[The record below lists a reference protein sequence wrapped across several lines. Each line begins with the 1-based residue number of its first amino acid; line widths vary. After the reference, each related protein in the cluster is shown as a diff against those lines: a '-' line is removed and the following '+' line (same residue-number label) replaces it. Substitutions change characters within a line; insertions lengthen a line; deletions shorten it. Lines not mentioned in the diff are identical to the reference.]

1 MKARPQKQPE
11 TLGLI
16 SCTKKKQNYRCKAS
30 EMYSASNLF
39 RKAYAYCTKKYDNVA
54 ILSAKY
60 GLLLPDEEIEPYNV
74 TLNDMSIDQVKKWSD
89 QVFQQFLVKIELNGL
104 GKVYFHTGKRYRQY
118 LVPMLEK
125 MGIECEV
132 PLKNLGIGKQ
142 LAWYK
147 THAYF
152 HSKI

>member
-1 MKARPQKQPE
+1 MQTNPPRQLR

-16 SCTKKKQNYRCKAS
+16 SCTKRKQGQRCRTS
-30 EMYSASNLF
+30 EMYSASDLF

-89 QVFQQFLVKIELNGL
+89 QVFEQFLVKIELRDL
-104 GKVYFHTGKRYRQY
+104 GKVYFHAGKRYRQY
-118 LVPMLEK
+118 LIPMLEK
-125 MGIECEV
+125 MDIECEV
-132 PLKNLGIGKQ
+132 PLRNLGIGEQ
-142 LAWYK
+142 LGWYK
-147 THAYF
+147 RQ
-152 HSKI
+152 KKMIR

>member
-74 TLNDMSIDQVKKWSD
+74 TLNNMSIDQVKKWSD
-89 QVFQQFLVKIELNGL
+89 QVFEQFLVKIELRDL
-104 GKVYFHTGKRYRQY
+104 GKVYFHAGKRYRQY
-118 LVPMLEK
+118 LIPMLEK
-125 MGIECEV
+125 MDLKCEA

-147 THAYF
+147 EHDC
-152 HSKI
+152 